1 VDRVQCSAISSHQI
15 SPRSAKSRWAHPP
28 LDTLALH
35 LVDMLRSTALLEC
48 PEEEPVVLAGLP
60 AGPRRRRRGVG
71 VETRKAGLRIVAVAG
86 ASFDTSTGLTSA
98 SGVSLASSS
107 NSSSVVY

>member
-1 VDRVQCSAISSHQI
+1 
-15 SPRSAKSRWAHPP
+15 
-28 LDTLALH
+28 
-35 LVDMLRSTALLEC
+35 MLRSAALLEC
-48 PEEEPVVLAGLP
+48 PEEEPVILAGLP

-98 SGVSLASSS
+98 SGVS
-107 NSSSVVY
+107 VVSFSRPALRTERVSCCRSAGRT